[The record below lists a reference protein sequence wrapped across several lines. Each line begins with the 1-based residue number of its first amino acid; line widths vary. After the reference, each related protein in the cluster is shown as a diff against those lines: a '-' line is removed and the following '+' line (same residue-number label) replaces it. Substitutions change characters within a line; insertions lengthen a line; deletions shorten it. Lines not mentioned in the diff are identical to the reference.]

1 MALTVETGAGLAGA
15 DSYLS
20 VADADTYHTAH
31 GDPTTWSGI
40 GTDAE
45 KEEALRL
52 ATQYLDLVYAGK
64 WRGAKGS
71 STQALAW
78 PRIQAETDEGYIF
91 SSTALPL
98 LLEHATAALALL
110 HVTET
115 AAGSSLLPDQST
127 PAAIGREK
135 VAVGSIEIDTT
146 FLGGSE
152 PYKKYSLV
160 DLMVRALTQTGNTIE
175 RA

>member
-31 GDPTTWSGI
+31 GNPTTWSAI

-52 ATQYLDLVYAGK
+52 ATQYLDLAYAGQ
-64 WRGAKGS
+64 WRGAKGAQA
-71 STQALAW
+71 QALAW
-78 PRIQAETDEGYIF
+78 PRIQAETDGGYIF

-98 LLEHATAALALL
+98 LLRHATAALALL

-127 PAAIGREK
+127 PASVEREK

-146 FLGGSE
+146 YTGGNA
-152 PYKKYSLV
+152 PFKKYSMV
-160 DLMVRALTQTGNTIE
+160 DLMLRALTLSGNTIE